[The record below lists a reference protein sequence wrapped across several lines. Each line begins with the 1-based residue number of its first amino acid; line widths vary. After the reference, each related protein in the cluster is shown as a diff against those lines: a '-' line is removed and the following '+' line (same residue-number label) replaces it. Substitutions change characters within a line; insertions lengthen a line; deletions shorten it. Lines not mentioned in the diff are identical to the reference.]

1 MSIIKPTF
9 DIRDFKAN
17 KLENNIKYVVIKDIT
32 LDRSYISVNVK
43 AGSFNEMLLQKD
55 IGGLAHFLEHML
67 FMGSEKYPNENY
79 FTEKLTS
86 HGGMSNAYTTD
97 YETCYYLTVFTE
109 GLMEMLDI
117 FSRFFIDPLFLQD
130 SVSREMNA
138 VNNEHLKNIN
148 DDNWILE
155 HFVRH
160 VSDNK
165 NKFTTGSLETLN
177 VKNIREK
184 MLEFYS
190 KYYISDNISICIASK
205 LDIVETEQMII
216 DVFSQIKKN
225 RNEHHDMHDGI
236 TFSKKQDYLLK
247 SIGEMH
253 HLHYIWQIPEQI
265 SSNQYKTQE
274 FQILGELIAVNK
286 IGTLKFYLIN
296 NGYINGLVYD
306 INKCGI
312 FSIMFNLTLFGMENI
327 DFIDSLLYKYL
338 DDIYNTNIS
347 EIASNMNMI
356 NKINFDNLSKIDTLD
371 LCNMLS
377 SNHHYYES
385 QNVYMAS
392 NIFYDIK
399 ETKHYVDIYKE
410 FITHDA
416 QIRILNTHNYSNET
430 KMQKV
435 PYYNSTFGIIN
446 LPINNKSYNIKLN
459 TYDIN
464 KNLYIDTK
472 PTIVTDL
479 DIYNKPYLLPHET
492 FDKAFDAKI
501 WDTKVWDTKVWD
513 TKVWDTKVWYGG
525 NSKFNE
531 PNVMIE
537 AQFIKSGL
545 FANAKHYILN
555 HMVCKILNYLASII
569 LLDGFKLG
577 YNMLVTV
584 NSMTSAIMLNIS
596 CLNDISKMK
605 LFIQQ
610 ITTFI
615 LDMNINIKLV
625 SDEYINNILYNYKI
639 HLKNISKCNSA
650 EYNKYILSLLM
661 NANEFSYTNLV
672 DEIESITAQDI
683 YKYIDVFIKDS
694 ALTVLIFGNI
704 TPENSNNVLNYF
716 INKLSKYTVS
726 CNKIP
731 STITPFWL
739 CDEKICPIY
748 ERTFA
753 LRHPNKDQKSN
764 SIMKFY
770 HIGKFNPKRNVLL
783 YMVIDILHDAFFDEL
798 RTKKQ
803 LGYLVKMYNHNYLD
817 NHFIIQHIQS
827 NEPVGRVLDE
837 INKFNIITIMNF
849 LQKDKFDEFKER
861 IIAIIN
867 ENDTSLLECYER
879 YNKEIMHKTFIFSR
893 KEILNAQIAKITFDD
908 LVNFIKTFIN
918 DKNCIDIII
927 KGN

>member
-1 MSIIKPTF
+1 
-9 DIRDFKAN
+9 
-17 KLENNIKYVVIKDIT
+17 
-32 LDRSYISVNVK
+32 
-43 AGSFNEMLLQKD
+43 
-55 IGGLAHFLEHML
+55 
-67 FMGSEKYPNENY
+67 
-79 FTEKLTS
+79 
-86 HGGMSNAYTTD
+86 
-97 YETCYYLTVFTE
+97 
-109 GLMEMLDI
+109 
-117 FSRFFIDPLFLQD
+117 
-130 SVSREMNA
+130 
-138 VNNEHLKNIN
+138 
-148 DDNWILE
+148 
-155 HFVRH
+155 
-160 VSDNK
+160 
-165 NKFTTGSLETLN
+165 
-177 VKNIREK
+177 
-184 MLEFYS
+184 
-190 KYYISDNISICIASK
+190 
-205 LDIVETEQMII
+205 
-216 DVFSQIKKN
+216 
-225 RNEHHDMHDGI
+225 
-236 TFSKKQDYLLK
+236 
-247 SIGEMH
+247 
-253 HLHYIWQIPEQI
+253 
-265 SSNQYKTQE
+265 
-274 FQILGELIAVNK
+274 
-286 IGTLKFYLIN
+286 
-296 NGYINGLVYD
+296 
-306 INKCGI
+306 
-312 FSIMFNLTLFGMENI
+312 
-327 DFIDSLLYKYL
+327 
-338 DDIYNTNIS
+338 
-347 EIASNMNMI
+347 
-356 NKINFDNLSKIDTLD
+356 
-371 LCNMLS
+371 
-377 SNHHYYES
+377 
-385 QNVYMAS
+385 
-392 NIFYDIK
+392 
-399 ETKHYVDIYKE
+399 
-410 FITHDA
+410 
-416 QIRILNTHNYSNET
+416 
-430 KMQKV
+430 
-435 PYYNSTFGIIN
+435 
-446 LPINNKSYNIKLN
+446 
-459 TYDIN
+459 
-464 KNLYIDTK
+464 
-472 PTIVTDL
+472 
-479 DIYNKPYLLPHET
+479 
-492 FDKAFDAKI
+492 
-501 WDTKVWDTKVWD
+501 
-513 TKVWDTKVWYGG
+513 
-525 NSKFNE
+525 
-531 PNVMIE
+531 
-537 AQFIKSGL
+537 
-545 FANAKHYILN
+545 
-555 HMVCKILNYLASII
+555 
-569 LLDGFKLG
+569 
-577 YNMLVTV
+577 
-584 NSMTSAIMLNIS
+584 
-596 CLNDISKMK
+596 MK

-625 SDEYINNILYNYKI
+625 SDEYIDNILYNYKI

-683 YKYIDVFIKDS
+683 YKYIDVFIKNS

-837 INKFNIITIMNF
+837 MNKFNIITIMNF

-893 KEILNAQIAKITFDD
+893 KEILNAQVAKITFDD